1 MQKEVSLLMN
11 VKKVFAWSMYD
22 LANTVFSALF
32 VTFFFPLYIKET
44 LGGTEFQIGL
54 VFGLSMLLVGL
65 IVPVIGALSDV
76 LKRRL
81 PFVII
86 STILCVIFTSITGF
100 VGLVPALVCGLLANF
115 FYHAALT
122 TYNALLPD
130 VARKKDVGF
139 ISGIGTAFGY
149 VGTLASLGMATLI
162 FMKFGWDSE
171 FALRILFP
179 ATGIFFLLLSL
190 PTFFLIREKANQ
202 VIVSWKHIFNSVK
215 AVLKTVLHLSSHK
228 GMVPFLIAL
237 FSYVDAINAVI
248 IFLFLYARQ
257 QIGLSI
263 QDFMIVYVIFSIA
276 ATLGSLLFGK
286 LVDTI
291 GAKKCLSFAGLLWIL
306 VVFVLLLN
314 PTYWSFLAVGM
325 LGGVA
330 LGAVWTSSRPML
342 ITLSPKHS
350 VGQFF
355 GYTELADKFS
365 GILGP
370 IIFGALASWYSY
382 SVALISLLVFFVIGF
397 VVLQK
402 VHER

>member
-1 MQKEVSLLMN
+1 MDK
-11 VKKVFAWSMYD
+11 KKVFAWSMYD
-22 LANTVFSALF
+22 LSNTAFSALF

-65 IVPVIGALSDV
+65 IVPIIGALSDT

-81 PFVII
+81 PFVIVA
-86 STILCVIFTSITGF
+86 TIFCVIFTAITGF
-100 VGLVPALVCGLLANF
+100 VSLFLALLCGLLANF

-122 TYNALLPD
+122 TYNALLPSISH
-130 VARKKDVGF
+130 KKDVGF
-139 ISGIGTAFGY
+139 VSGIGTSFGY
-149 VGTLASLGMATLI
+149 FGTLASLGMAALI
-162 FMKFGWDSE
+162 FWQFGWDSE
-171 FALRILFP
+171 FSLRLMFP
-179 ATGIFFLLLSL
+179 ATGIFFLVLSL
-190 PTFFLIREKANQ
+190 PTFFMIRENGNHAVVSFNR
-202 VIVSWKHIFNSVK
+202 IVASVK
-215 AVLKTVLHLSSHK
+215 NVWHTVRHFSEHK
-228 GMVPFLIAL
+228 GMPAFLIAL

-263 QDFMIVYVIFSIA
+263 QDFMVVYVIFSIA
-276 ATLGSLLFGK
+276 ATLGSLLFGR
-286 LVDTI
+286 LVDRI
-291 GAKKCLSFAGLLWIL
+291 GAKKCLSTAGILWIL
-306 VVFVLLLN
+306 VVLVLLFN
-314 PTYWSFLAVGM
+314 PTYWSFVFVGM
-325 LGGVA
+325 LGGIA

-342 ITLSPKHS
+342 ISLSPKHN

-382 SVALISLLVFFVIGF
+382 SLALTSLLVFFVVGF
-397 VVLQK
+397 FVLQK
-402 VHER
+402 VPER